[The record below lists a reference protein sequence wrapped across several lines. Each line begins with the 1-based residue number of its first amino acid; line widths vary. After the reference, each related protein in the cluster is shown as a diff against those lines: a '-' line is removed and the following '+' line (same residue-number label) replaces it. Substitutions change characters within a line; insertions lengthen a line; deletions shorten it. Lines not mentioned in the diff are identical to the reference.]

1 MKVSVESNTFQH
13 LARPALEQPRRP
25 QLTQIPRSMCADIR
39 YVEAWKRQSTSSRQP
54 ADKKTGIT
62 TTTTPYQVRLDE
74 AGDGL
79 TYAPVAP
86 GSPHNTANRLF
97 LQPSVALATTQHYD
111 FIAEIEARRL
121 DRQKNFKLGDYDG
134 EDLDDGASSLGY
146 DLRAELNRF
155 DAKTEAARIGAPSGT
170 SSIFTTTA
178 PISDLFVPDPR
189 PWRPLRYVRRTDP
202 RQVLLLAHGLIV
214 RNPDTG
220 VVTGGIGVEFCPQ
233 GFQSKSFTKRIEK
246 NLSHA
251 LEKPPDSF
259 YLQTTEPITTK
270 RAVLRSALAALEYED
285 WYEEGFHQIVIGVA
299 HDWLVKGISS
309 DIWRWR
315 QDDWVVS
322 SIETAAALG
331 VDPGARV
338 PDRDLWEMLDDAVKR
353 FEKLDCNV
361 RFWRVNRNDLDVA
374 KELAIN
380 GASQD
385 KARPE
390 TVRWRKKAFEITA

>member
-1 MKVSVESNTFQH
+1 
-13 LARPALEQPRRP
+13 
-25 QLTQIPRSMCADIR
+25 MCADIR
-39 YVEAWKRQSTSSRQP
+39 YVEAWKRQPTSSRQP

-111 FIAEIEARRL
+111 FLAEIEARRL

-233 GFQSKSFTKRIEK
+233 GFESKSFTKRIEK

-270 RAVLRSALAALEYED
+270 RALLRSALAALEYED